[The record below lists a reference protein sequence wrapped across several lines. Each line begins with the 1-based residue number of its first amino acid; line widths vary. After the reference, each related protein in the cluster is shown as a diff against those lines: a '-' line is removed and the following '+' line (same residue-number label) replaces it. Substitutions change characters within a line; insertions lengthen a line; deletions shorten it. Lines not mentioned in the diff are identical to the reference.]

1 MVKKLYTC
9 DESDDEGDNG
19 GKKRKRQSGGDENE
33 LLFNQIDKEDG
44 EKGAEEVDKQQ

>member
-19 GKKRKRQSGGDENE
+19 GKKRKRQSGGDDNE

-44 EKGAEEVDKQQ
+44 EKGAEEVDK

>member
-1 MVKKLYTC
+1 MVKKMYTC
-9 DESDDEGDNG
+9 DESDDGDDNG
-19 GKKRKRQSGGDENE
+19 GKKGKGQNGGDENE